1 MREVFKMID
10 TKEQLVKFLEDKTV
24 VHWYEDDIQVYQTFV
39 SNKKASKCLDEKR
52 KTHNTASGLF
62 GFWALNDDIAIWECA
77 KILLKDA
84 FHPMVNNTKIFG
96 YH

>member
-1 MREVFKMID
+1 MID
-10 TKEQLVKFLEDKTV
+10 TKEQLVKFLGDKTV
-24 VHWYEDDIQVYQTFV
+24 VHWYEDEIQVYQTFV

-52 KTHNTASGLF
+52 KTHAKASGLF
-62 GFWALNDDIAIWECA
+62 AFTALDDDIAIWECA